1 MRERVRAV
9 VFLDGFIAD
18 HSSGG
23 VATLSDR
30 HVR

>member
-1 MRERVRAV
+1 MREGESGGL
-9 VFLDGFIAD
+9 LDGFIAD

-23 VATLSDR
+23 IATLSDR